1 MALPLSTSSSNP
13 RPDSA
18 PDFDP
23 DQGAG
28 AERPESRPE
37 GASPTAER
45 AGFYLFAGHLFTL
58 FGIALSNV
66 LAGLMVLSAPWTAG
80 RRRLAAAVGLEAPAG
95 TAGKTGSPDWR
106 AVAAPRRWLLA
117 ALAVYVAWLFL
128 SLATSY
134 DPAASTA
141 GLSELYTLTTLILAF
156 ALVRGEE
163 RVLWVVDGLGLV
175 GGGVA
180 VWGLAQ
186 YLTGFGE
193 INARI
198 RGPFSHWMTFSGF
211 LLLCDLLMV
220 SALLFRGAA
229 LRRRGGGS
237 MAGWLAVGWRAAAV
251 ALMTA
256 ALFGSLTRSAWVGL
270 GVGLVVAALLRSP
283 RSVVVF
289 PVVALTF
296 FLLAPVPL
304 LHRVAS
310 TVDLTDP
317 SNYDRLCMAEA
328 AVHMV
333 ADRPLTGLGPEQV
346 EPRYPIYRPPTA
358 PRYSVP
364 HLHNTYLQVAA
375 ERGLPALVAYL
386 VLMLAPLVAA
396 WRLYRRQGGRWGP
409 RADLLVGASTA
420 LLAFHVAGLFEYNW
434 GDTEVQRLVLFLVA
448 VPFCLALG
456 EARSTTGETVAEDRG

>member
-1 MALPLSTSSSNP
+1 MALPLNT
-13 RPDSA
+13 RPDSL
-18 PDFDP
+18 
-23 DQGAG
+23 QGPEPRANPSPG
-28 AERPESRPE
+28 AD
-37 GASPTAER
+37 R

-66 LAGLMVLSAPWTAG
+66 LAGFMVLSSPWTAG
-80 RRRLAAAVGLEAPAG
+80 RRRLAAALGLEEPAG
-95 TAGKTGSPDWR
+95 TAGCADWR
-106 AVAAPRRWLLA
+106 AVAVPRRWLFA

-134 DPAASTA
+134 DPGASTA
-141 GLSELYTLTTLILAF
+141 GLSEIFTLTTLILAF
-156 ALVRGEE
+156 ALVRGEA
-163 RVLWVVDGLGLV
+163 RVRWVVDGLGLV

-211 LLLCDLLMV
+211 LLLCDLLLV

-229 LRRRGGGS
+229 LRRRS
-237 MAGWLAVGWRAAAV
+237 GWLAVGWRAAAV

-270 GVGLVVAALLRSP
+270 VVALVVAALLRSP

-289 PVVALTF
+289 PVVALAF

-310 TVDLTDP
+310 TADLSDA

-328 AVHMV
+328 ALHMV

-386 VLMLAPLVAA
+386 LLMLAPLLAG
-396 WRLYRRQGGRWGP
+396 WRLYRRQGGRRGP
-409 RADLLVGASTA
+409 RADLLVGALTA

-448 VPFCLALG
+448 VPFCLAAG
-456 EARSTTGETVAEDRG
+456 EPAHGGAADDAAAEAGG